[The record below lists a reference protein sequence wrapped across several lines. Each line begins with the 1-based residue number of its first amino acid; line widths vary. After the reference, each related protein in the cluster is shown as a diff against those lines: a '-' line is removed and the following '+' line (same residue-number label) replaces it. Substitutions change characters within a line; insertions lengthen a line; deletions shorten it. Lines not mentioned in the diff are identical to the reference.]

1 MYERPVM
8 RVQQHAET
16 RFIDGKTAAAPRLI
30 CAAAGGRIRLF
41 GRCSV
46 VLHNVF
52 AFSLG
57 FYSIRVL
64 RLNTAAAF
72 AVFTARS
79 PEVVDRDNY
88 YYLRCTYVYDD
99 SIIQTCFDDDG
110 I

>member
-1 MYERPVM
+1 MYERPVV

-64 RLNTAAAF
+64 RLSTAV
-72 AVFTARS
+72 AVAVVAARS

-88 YYLRCTYVYDD
+88 YYLRCTYVYDN
-99 SIIQTCFDDDG
+99 SVIRTCFDDDG